1 MYQRSIVTF
10 IDILGFKDVV
20 TTQSAEHIDKILD
33 IINSTS
39 PSNSGDG
46 DDEDVDHTEPTVLS
60 FSDSII
66 RVRNLESDDN
76 IAFPIGHFFY
86 EVNSLVHMQMELV
99 NQGILIRGGI
109 SIGNVFVAKNRI
121 FGPAFI
127 NAYELESKFANFP
140 RIIVSPELVN
150 SVGDD
155 HLLINENHT
164 PEEERAY
171 LRNQLAIGDD
181 GLCYVDYLRAT
192 RLELD
197 DPDYYPKFLQRHKET
212 ILLQGKNH
220 SLLSNVSY
228 KYIWL
233 ASYHNKVISEL
244 SEEFF
249 TYYSITRTD
258 LLISQKDMN
267 ALSNL

>member
-33 IINSTS
+33 ILNSTS
-39 PSNSGDG
+39 PSNS
-46 DDEDVDHTEPTVLS
+46 DDDVDQTEPTVLS

-66 RVRNLESDDN
+66 RVRNLESDNN
-76 IAFPIGHFFY
+76 IAFPVGHLFY

-109 SIGNVFVAKNRI
+109 SMGNVCVAKNRI

-150 SVGDD
+150 SVGTD
-155 HLLINENHT
+155 HLLINEDHT

-171 LRNQLAIGDD
+171 LRKNLAMGDD

-197 DPDYYPKFLQRHKET
+197 DPDYYPEFLQRHKDT
-212 ILLQGKNH
+212 VLLQGKNH
-220 SLLSNVSY
+220 STLSNVSS

-233 ASYHNKVISEL
+233 ANYHNKVISEL

-258 LLISQKDMN
+258 LLISQKDMS